1 MRWGIGEW
9 ATAFVLDAVT
19 SPSCSSA
26 DCAEHGT
33 VTFAG
38 KGYVTLKAGGL
49 PSTTKAMAID
59 ALGRVIVAG
68 TNGKMVTARFW
79 P

>member
-9 ATAFVLDAVT
+9 AAAFVLAAKM
-19 SPSCSSA
+19 SPSCSTA

-33 VTFAG
+33 ASFAG

-49 PSTTKAMAID
+49 PSTTKTMAID
-59 ALGRVIVAG
+59 ALGRIIVAG
-68 TNGKMVTARFW
+68 TNGKMVAARFW